1 MRCVITH
8 DINNNNNNNKITG
21 EKKNRF
27 KGIEENKV
35 EIKKC

>member
-21 EKKNRF
+21 EKKTDLKELKRT
-27 KGIEENKV
+27 KLR
-35 EIKKC
+35 